1 MNLSDY
7 RESIDL
13 RTQGAPLP
21 VDDAIF
27 FVKRY
32 GTPESNKILKDLRMQ
47 LFGPLHKM
55 QDADYDTIHAHWL
68 TDYGVTGWEGV
79 QDEQGETLE
88 YSTQTARAI
97 FTNPEYMMSLNRI
110 LIDGACAFEN
120 YLHEEAEQDTEVLK
134 KK

>member
-7 RESIDL
+7 RESIEL
-13 RTQGAPLP
+13 HKNGAALP

-27 FVKRY
+27 YVRRF
-32 GTPESNKILKDLRMQ
+32 GAPDSNAFLKELRIQ

-55 QDADYDTIHAHWL
+55 QEPDYDLLHAHWL
-68 TDYGVTGWEGV
+68 ADYGCTGWQGV
-79 QDEQGETLE
+79 NDEQGETLK
-88 YSTQTARAI
+88 YTTQTARKV

-110 LIDGACAFEN
+110 LVEGACHFEN
-120 YLHEEAEQDTEVLK
+120 YLHEEVEKDIAALK